1 MLSPE
6 VGLIYKKVIKRLL
19 DIALAIMLLPVA
31 LPLVTLASLWI
42 VIDDGFPVHFSH
54 ERIGYKNRPF
64 KIIKLRTMCKSTH
77 DEKGVKLDDYQR
89 VTRSGKLLRRLSI
102 DELPQLLNILKGD
115 MSFIG
120 PRPLLHR
127 YLPYYTQEELQ
138 RHNALPGVTGLAQI
152 NGRSDLG
159 WEDRFRFDLEYVD
172 HISFSLDLMIFLKTI
187 LKIVRQ
193 ENTSTIRPASLVDL
207 DEHRD
212 FEALR

>member
-1 MLSPE
+1 ME
-6 VGLIYKKVIKRLL
+6 VGLIYKKVVKRPL
-19 DIALAIMLLPVA
+19 DLAFSIILLPFA

-42 VIDDGFPVHFSH
+42 ALDDGFPVHFSH
-54 ERIGYKNRPF
+54 ERVGYKNRPF
-64 KIIKLRTMCKSTH
+64 KIIKLRTMCRATH
-77 DEKGVKLDDYQR
+77 DEKGVKLDDCQR
-89 VTRSGKLLRRLSI
+89 VTRSGKILRRLSI

-120 PRPLLHR
+120 PRPLLPR
-127 YLPYYTQEELQ
+127 YLPYYTEGELQ
-138 RHNALPGVTGLAQI
+138 RHNVLPGVTGLAQI

-159 WEDRFRFDLEYVD
+159 WEDRFRFDLEYVG
-172 HISFSLDLMIFLKTI
+172 HISFSLDLKIFLKTI

-212 FEALR
+212 FKAMR